1 MRSKSTHFNEKNN
14 KGLNMKKKQ
23 ITAAV
28 LAAAILLSGCD
39 NAQTSD
45 TADTAD
51 TSGTTVTEAPKR
63 EFSPA
68 AVEIADEYFKGDRHS
83 YAAWADIDDSTVIG
97 SVDIPEHIPDFDI
110 TFGEFI
116 DEYMYYLITMG
127 IEDDMAEDKKDQCE
141 SYRTGIIN
149 YLAFEKM
156 YLYAAKLDYGIT
168 PETLT
173 QEQLDTIKKNADGV
187 KDDWADTFYVS
198 AREKLGGDATNE
210 EVDALCREVIDVL
223 FDKCGIDYDIFSQ
236 WETHEMIY
244 QLALDALLNDT
255 PISDEDVKAQIDTLT
270 QSAKEAAANSP
281 GEYESVP
288 TYALAYVPKGTRKAR
303 HILLSFPE
311 ETVTAINDAMEKDD
325 TDAANEAI
333 KAALDN
339 GLTDTAEEVIRRI
352 NDGEDFDKLLEEYSG
367 MGEHIVLKNSELY
380 AGPYVDR
387 VYSVEEPNGT
397 APIFYD
403 RSGVY
408 IIQYT
413 GEAEVT
419 DDDRKQ
425 LEELMREYLKN
436 AAQQNVQATSYE
448 LWTKDVDYSVNC
460 ELLKINE
467 SDLISYGKTETPS
480 DVEITE

>member
-1 MRSKSTHFNEKNN
+1 
-14 KGLNMKKKQ
+14 MKKKQ

-45 TADTAD
+45 TAVTAD

-270 QSAKEAAANSP
+270 QSAKEAAETDPAA
-281 GEYESVP
+281 YESTP
-288 TYALAYVPKGTRKAR
+288 TYSLAYIPEGTRKAR
-303 HILLSFPE
+303 HILLRFSDETE
-311 ETVTAINDAMEKDD
+311 EAINVALAENDYRTADE
-325 TDAANEAI
+325 TAQSAI
-333 KAALDN
+333 DN
-339 GLTDTAEEVIRRI
+339 GLSDIAEEVIKRL
-352 NDGEDFDKLLEEYSG
+352 NEGEDFDALIEEYSG
-367 MGEHIVLKNSELY
+367 TGEHLVLKNSFEY
-380 AGPYVDR
+380 EGTYVDK
-387 VYSVEEPNGT
+387 VYSIGEVNGI
-397 APIFYD
+397 AQPFYD
-403 RSGVY
+403 QRGLY

-419 DDDRKQ
+419 EDDRKQ
-425 LEELMREYLKN
+425 LEEQLRSYMKSQAE
-436 AAQQNVQATSYE
+436 QEVQERSYE
-448 LWTKDVDYSVNC
+448 LWTKDVNYNVNC

-467 SDLISYGKTETPS
+467 SDLINYGKTETPS